1 MLLPAALYMT
11 NVRIE
16 KPGEGVF
23 LVKIGSNRSAAEKE
37 LKEFI
42 AGRSFTRYVDHF
54 NPNNQ
59 IIEIREGLP
68 APPQESSPG

>member
-1 MLLPAALYMT
+1 MT
-11 NVRIE
+11 NIRIE

-23 LVKIGSNRSAAEKE
+23 LVKIGSNRGAAEKE

-59 IIEIREGLP
+59 IIEIREATAS
-68 APPQESSPG
+68 APHESTQG